1 MLLKG
6 KVAVVT
12 GGTRGIGR
20 AVVEKYLENGAKVVL
35 WGSREETVKKALA
48 ELKSKNGDWD
58 VSGMYGIGRAVVEKY
73 LENGAKVVLWGSREE
88 TVKKALAELK
98 SKNGDWDVSGM
109 YPDLTNASEVE
120 TAIQSVKEQ
129 YGKIDILVNNAGIS
143 QSTPLYQYTADDF
156 DKIMKLNVSALFY
169 TILPTAK
176 IMKEQGG
183 GVIINTSSMVSI
195 SGQPS
200 GVGYPTSK
208 FAVNGMTVS
217 LARELAKDHI
227 RVNAVAPGV
236 TKTDMVAALPEA
248 VVAAISA
255 KIPLGRPGEPED
267 VANAFVYLA
276 SDMASYVTGE
286 ILSVDGA
293 CRA

>member
-1 MLLKG
+1 MLLEG

-20 AVVEKYLENGAKVVL
+20 AVVEKYLEHGAKVVL
-35 WGSREETVKKALA
+35 WGSREETVNKAVS
-48 ELKSKNGDWD
+48 ELKSQNSSW
-58 VSGMYGIGRAVVEKY
+58 E
-73 LENGAKVVLWGSREE
+73 
-88 TVKKALAELK
+88 
-98 SKNGDWDVSGM
+98 VSGM
-109 YPDLTNASEVE
+109 YPDLTDAKAVE
-120 TAIQSVKEQ
+120 DAILAVKEQ
-129 YGKIDILVNNAGIS
+129 YGSIDILVNNAGIS
-143 QSTPLYQYTADDF
+143 HSTPLYNYTAEDF
-156 DKIMKLNVSALFY
+156 DKILKLNVSALFY
-169 TILPTAK
+169 AILPTAK

-195 SGQPS
+195 SGQTS

-208 FAVNGMTVS
+208 FAVNGMTIS
-217 LARELAKDHI
+217 LARELAKDNI

-248 VVAAISA
+248 MIQAISA
-255 KIPLGRPGEPED
+255 TIPLGRPGEPED
-267 VANAFVYLA
+267 VANAFLYLA

-293 CRA
+293 CRV